1 MARCDGPSC
10 WWVPLVAVAAT
21 GALLGSGC
29 IGDPPDARP
38 APSAKGAAPRPVRP
52 PSAVPELT
60 VPPLGPGEHIAI
72 DGVLDEAAWSKA
84 VDTGAFVNVGTG
96 QPAPELPV
104 SAHAKLLWDGGGL
117 YVGYEVRDANV
128 RGGWPAGATDAHLW
142 EKDTVEL
149 MIDPDGDGDNK
160 DYYEIQVNPQNLC
173 FDSQFDDYNAPKG
186 GPSGPFGHQEW
197 SAALES
203 AVRVHGTL
211 DDPSDQDQGYT
222 VELRLPWSSL
232 TKARRAPPSP
242 GDSWRMNL
250 YAMKDNGGVAWSP
263 VLGQG
268 NFHRASRFG
277 RVHFG
282 GPPPGAA
289 ASASAAPAPCATASK
304 AAAAGG

>member
-1 MARCDGPSC
+1 MARVS
-10 WWVPLVAVAAT
+10 WRWVLPVAAAPWAL
-21 GALLGSGC
+21 GAGC

-38 APSAKGAAPRPVRP
+38 AASAKGAASRPVRP
-52 PSAVPELT
+52 ASAVPELT
-60 VPPLGPGEHIAI
+60 VPPLGPGEPISI
-72 DGVLDEAAWSKA
+72 DGVLDDPAWGKAA
-84 VDTGAFVNVGTG
+84 DTGPFVNVGTG

-104 SAHAKLLWDGGGL
+104 SAHAKLLWDSSGL

-142 EKDTVEL
+142 DKDTVEL
-149 MIDPDGDGDNK
+149 MLDPDGDGDNK
-160 DYYEIQVNPQNLC
+160 DYYEIQVNPQNLT
-173 FDSQFDDYNAPKG
+173 FDSQFDDYNLPKG

-211 DDPSDQDQGYT
+211 DDPSAEDQGYT

-232 TKARRAPPSP
+232 TKARRAPPGP
-242 GDSWRMNL
+242 GDTWRMNL

-263 VLGQG
+263 ILGQG

-277 RVHFG
+277 RVHFV
-282 GPPPGAA
+282 GPAPGTAG
-289 ASASAAPAPCATASK
+289 SASAAPATSASASS
-304 AAAAGG
+304 AAAAAR